1 MARYAILTGLL
12 LVAAG
17 CTSKQEPIQPD
28 PRKPSS
34 GGSIGSPGVAVDAGS
49 QGDGEAAPQD
59 AAVQDAQQRDA
70 PEGKC
75 PSGERGPE
83 MTMIDGPQGT
93 RYCIDRTEVTQGQYK
108 QFVDAVGARPA
119 LRASGR
125 PGTVPAARAV
135 VPG

>member
-59 AAVQDAQQRDA
+59 AAVQDAQQHPR
-70 PEGKC
+70 
-75 PSGERGPE
+75 
-83 MTMIDGPQGT
+83 
-93 RYCIDRTEVTQGQYK
+93 TQGQR
-108 QFVDAVGARPA
+108 ARGGHRLPRHA
-119 LRASGR
+119 QQRGDGR
-125 PGTVPAARAV
+125 RDVPQAA
-135 VPG
+135 